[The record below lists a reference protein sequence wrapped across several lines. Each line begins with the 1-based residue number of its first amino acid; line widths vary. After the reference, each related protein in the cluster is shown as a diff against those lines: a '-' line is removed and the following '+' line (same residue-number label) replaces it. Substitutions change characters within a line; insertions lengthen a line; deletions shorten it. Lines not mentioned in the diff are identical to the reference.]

1 MWPYWKHQN
10 NQNLY
15 FLKENLLK
23 AVIVQKMN
31 YLKHQKM
38 MRWPLRLLFSL
49 LNQDLLPVQ
58 ELLIVQLQAVVL
70 QLQITH
76 GWHGFAS
83 LSVFYLSSC
92 FWLTSSFV
100 QRWHVHALKVRSLKR
115 NPRSMMIILSMNH
128 NTGKIIQAYS
138 LRISIRSVKLLLG
151 AVWC

>member
-38 MRWPLRLLFSL
+38 MRWPLQLLFSL

-115 NPRSMMIILSMNH
+115 NPRSTTTILSMNH
-128 NTGKIIQAYS
+128 NTGKIIQAYT
-138 LRISIRSVKLLLG
+138 LRISIWSVIRF
-151 AVWC
+151 

>member
-1 MWPYWKHQN
+1 M
-10 NQNLY
+10 
-15 FLKENLLK
+15 KENLLK

-31 YLKHQKM
+31 YLKLQKM
-38 MRWPLRLLFSL
+38 MRWPLQLLFSL
-49 LNQDLLPVQ
+49 LNLDLLPVQ

-70 QLQITH
+70 LLQITH

-115 NPRSMMIILSMNH
+115 NPRSTMIILSMNH
-128 NTGKIIQAYS
+128 NTGKIIQAYT
-138 LRISIRSVKLLLG
+138 LRISIRSIRFTCTTKTNDQ
-151 AVWC
+151 